1 MIVFDL
7 KCAGGHVFEAW
18 FGSSGDF
25 EAQQAR
31 GLVACPLC
39 GADRVETAVMA
50 PAVAAKGNRATLPG
64 DSVATGGGGAP
75 SLAKLLAMQR
85 AMEAQ
90 SEWVGERFAAEAR
103 AMHEAGEVRAVHG
116 EATLAE
122 AKALAADGV
131 PVMPLPFTPLAKS
144 DA

>member
-18 FGSSGDF
+18 FGSSEDYEG
-25 EAQQAR
+25 QSAR

-39 GADRVETAVMA
+39 GDADVSKAVMA
-50 PAVAAKGNRATLPG
+50 PAVAAKGNRRSGEMPVMA
-64 DSVATGGGGAP
+64 DASVR
-75 SLAKLLAMQR
+75 LLAMQR

-90 SEWVGERFAAEAR
+90 SDWVGRHFADEAR
-103 AMHEAGEVRAVHG
+103 ALHESGAMRPIHG

-122 AKALAADGV
+122 ARALVEDGV
-131 PVMPLPFTPLAKS
+131 PIMPLPFTPLAKS

>member
-18 FGSSGDF
+18 FGSSGAF
-25 EAQQAR
+25 EAQRAR
-31 GLVACPLC
+31 GLVACPIC
-39 GADRVETAVMA
+39 GVDAVEKAVMA
-50 PAVAAKGNRATLPG
+50 PAVAAKGNRAVGRPVG
-64 DSVATGGGGAP
+64 PAGEAEGKQA
-75 SLAKLLAMQR
+75 LASLLAMQR

-90 SEWVGERFAAEAR
+90 SEWVGGRFADEAR
-103 AMHEAGEVRAVHG
+103 ALHEAGEVRSVHG

-122 AKALAADGV
+122 ARALAADGV